1 MEQTETPLSELI
13 SSSEQEGSNSKEVAV
28 VKKKSKVFPIVVS
41 ILLLLILGVGGYYVY
56 NQYFVD
62 REDNIIKNNN
72 EEEIVED
79 EDIVETKNDC
89 EEYIMKNSGWA
100 LFSLPEY
107 EFSAEISPYRMNKT
121 IEGELI
127 EWGWTPKILEND
139 DSLYP
144 NYLTDVHLEFYPEET
159 YNAFNCG
166 SGCAQEHMIYIEIYE
181 NQGAKSLNDVKTI
194 YFENVKNDGAKNN
207 YIPTITEQEE
217 EKWGHNVITFIESA
231 PADFDNYDGHIIV
244 NSKFVYIVRY
254 FRSLTPTESYQE
266 SQKVID
272 SFEFGE

>member
-13 SSSEQEGSNSKEVAV
+13 SSPEQEEANSKEKSV
-28 VKKKSKVFPIVVS
+28 VKKKNKAFPIIVG

-56 NQYFVD
+56 TQYFVD
-62 REDNIIKNNN
+62 TEDNNK
-72 EEEIVED
+72 E
-79 EDIVETKNDC
+79 EDITVTDNDC
-89 EEYIMKNSGWA
+89 EEYNMKNSGWA

-121 IEGELI
+121 IDGSLI
-127 EWGWTPKILEND
+127 EWGWTAKILQND

-144 NYLTDVHLEFYPEET
+144 NYLTDVHLEFYPDET
-159 YNAFNCG
+159 YNVFGCG
-166 SGCAQEHMIYIEIYE
+166 GGCAQEHMIYIEIYE
-181 NQGAKSLNDVKTI
+181 NEGAKSLNDVKTI

-217 EKWGHNVITFIESA
+217 EKWGHKVITFIESA

-244 NSKFVYIVRY
+244 NSKYVYIVRY